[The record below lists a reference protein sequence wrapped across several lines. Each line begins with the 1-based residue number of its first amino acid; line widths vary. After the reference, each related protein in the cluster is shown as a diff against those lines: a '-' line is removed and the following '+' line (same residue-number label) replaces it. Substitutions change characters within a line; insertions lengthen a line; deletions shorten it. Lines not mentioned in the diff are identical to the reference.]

1 MSKPHSEGICLA
13 RLLQRSWLAPVAA
26 LPLLLVIAPVRAQ
39 VSATAGAGSLGSL
52 VNGVAGGSCS
62 SGLCVVGG
70 GTAAGSNVFHRLDA
84 LNTQGAI
91 SGVRFDNAPLQNLIV
106 GVTNPYG
113 SVIDKAVSLSNPA
126 NFVLLSPGGIHL
138 GPGAGF
144 IGVQQLGLST
154 ATRMAMTGGGSFDVF
169 STTAQQ
175 AAAMAGAPLLGA
187 SSLQVDAAARS
198 AAGIT
203 GVPGIVAEGIS
214 ISIDRDLLI
223 DAVDGTAQISGSQLA
238 VLPWQGVG
246 GSLSVLGREVLV
258 DGASTMLATG
268 PAGGGL
274 IQLGGSWQ
282 NSNLEVRQ
290 ALRTAFGAEALV
302 DASATERGNGGT
314 VVVWSDI
321 TKPEGSTT
329 ATGSLVAKGG
339 GQGGDGGRIE
349 TSGYVLRVDGISL
362 MAQVFLYCS
371 QRLFI

>member
-1 MSKPHSEGICLA
+1 MQQA
-13 RLLQRSWLAPVAA
+13 WLGPVAA
-26 LPLLLVIAPVRAQ
+26 LPLLLVVTPARAQ

-52 VNGVAGGSCS
+52 VNGVAGGSCG

-70 GTAAGSNVFHRLDA
+70 GTAAGSNLFHRLDA

-91 SGVRFDNAPLQNLIV
+91 SGVRFDNAAMQNLIV

-198 AAGIT
+198 AAGIA
-203 GVPGIVAEGIS
+203 GVPGIVAQGIT
-214 ISIDRDLLI
+214 ITIDRDLLI
-223 DAVDGTAQISGSQLA
+223 DAVDGTAQINGSQLA

-258 DGASTMLATG
+258 EGASTLLATG

-282 NSNLEVRQ
+282 NSNPEVRQ

-314 VVVWSDI
+314 VVVWSEI
-321 TKPEGSTT
+321 GNPLSLTT
-329 ATGSLVAKGG
+329 ALGTLHAKGAGTTGNG
-339 GQGGDGGRIE
+339 GKIE
-349 TSGYVLRVDGISL
+349 TSGATLFSQALKVDASSGAL
-362 MAQVFLYCS
+362 GLPG
-371 QRLFI
+371 L